1 MVLKYVQKD
10 LLKLMKKLKLKSWPK
25 RDQICQLELLLIL
38 LTGVIDMEIFFKQVD
53 APIKLQIV
61 LERTKLKNTW
71 QRKLKKTKLKKDLEH

>member
-25 RDQICQLELLLIL
+25 RDQICLLELLLIL

-61 LERTKLKNTW
+61 LERTK
-71 QRKLKKTKLKKDLEH
+71 